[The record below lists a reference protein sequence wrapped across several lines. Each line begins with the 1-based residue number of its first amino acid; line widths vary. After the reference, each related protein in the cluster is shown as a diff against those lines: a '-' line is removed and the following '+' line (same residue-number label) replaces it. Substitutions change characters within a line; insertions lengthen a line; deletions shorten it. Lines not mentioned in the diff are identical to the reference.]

1 MKILFSEMDAAAAVV
16 AADVSCFEEKGGLPV
31 EAFAKVHEIFSHVD
45 WLDHGSNFALNVLQH
60 INATN
65 LIQEM
70 SDTESPPS
78 AGICS
83 LLQELSPRDHQDKK
97 SQSELDNSPKTS
109 PKDYRNMIINASNL
123 IQETSDSGSPPSMII
138 SSLLQELS
146 PRGHQH
152 KKTHVVDE
160 DSTKSSLPSAVKTQS
175 VRLPKMSP
183 DTDESKANEEP
194 QDPWNALQVCNQ
206 SDDILQKTSKSSQ
219 TTSLSCNS
227 VQVSSLSVSGHHD
240 ASLAPCHKPLLHD
253 HALSLSADVTHQIPA
268 SPAIPDPNLAS
279 SRKHEAAGL
288 KSDSFSPTTPPPP
301 PPPRPS
307 ITSSAS
313 KAPSPPPPPQLPPH
327 HFSSSCPAHFPH
339 TKESK
344 SHMQDRDKP
353 SSATPLPAPET
364 SSSGT
369 NSSTSLSTAPLPAPA
384 TAKLTFPPPP
394 PPPPTPPLK
403 TPVFNRNTAASFSTP
418 SPPASTV
425 TLSTTSSPPTP
436 PPPPKPPLK
445 EQSAIRAGPPPP
457 PPPPLYSG
465 SSASSTVSSP
475 TIPLAPPPSSLS
487 SNSSPV
493 PAPPP
498 IAKVVSKTGVASPVP
513 APPSI
518 SPSSGKGR
526 LSRTISSRSH
536 QTKKLKPL
544 HWLKLTRAVQG
555 SLWAE
560 AQKSGEASK
569 CVLLSEKSIFVLYKL
584 IFFFFNLTNFLF
596 LTPQYRA
603 PEIDMSELENLFS
616 ATIPNSEKGGKPN
629 QRVPR
634 GPQSDKV
641 QLVILFSMPNY

>member
-97 SQSELDNSPKTS
+97 NQSELDNSPKTS

-194 QDPWNALQVCNQ
+194 QEPRNALQVCNQ
-206 SDDILQKTSKSSQ
+206 SDDIFQKTSKSSQ

-240 ASLAPCHKPLLHD
+240 ASLSPCHKPLLHD
-253 HALSLSADVTHQIPA
+253 HALSVSAEVTHQIPA

-475 TIPLAPPPSSLS
+475 TIPLAPPPPSLS

-493 PAPPP
+493 PPPPP
-498 IAKVVSKTGVASPVP
+498 IAKVVSKTGAASPVP

>member
-1 MKILFSEMDAAAAVV
+1 
-16 AADVSCFEEKGGLPV
+16 
-31 EAFAKVHEIFSHVD
+31 
-45 WLDHGSNFALNVLQH
+45 
-60 INATN
+60 
-65 LIQEM
+65 
-70 SDTESPPS
+70 
-78 AGICS
+78 
-83 LLQELSPRDHQDKK
+83 
-97 SQSELDNSPKTS
+97 
-109 PKDYRNMIINASNL
+109 
-123 IQETSDSGSPPSMII
+123 
-138 SSLLQELS
+138 
-146 PRGHQH
+146 
-152 KKTHVVDE
+152 
-160 DSTKSSLPSAVKTQS
+160 
-175 VRLPKMSP
+175 
-183 DTDESKANEEP
+183 
-194 QDPWNALQVCNQ
+194 
-206 SDDILQKTSKSSQ
+206 
-219 TTSLSCNS
+219 
-227 VQVSSLSVSGHHD
+227 
-240 ASLAPCHKPLLHD
+240 
-253 HALSLSADVTHQIPA
+253 
-268 SPAIPDPNLAS
+268 
-279 SRKHEAAGL
+279 
-288 KSDSFSPTTPPPP
+288 
-301 PPPRPS
+301 
-307 ITSSAS
+307 
-313 KAPSPPPPPQLPPH
+313 
-327 HFSSSCPAHFPH
+327 
-339 TKESK
+339 
-344 SHMQDRDKP
+344 MQDRDKP

-384 TAKLTFPPPP
+384 TAKSTFPPPPPP

-403 TPVFNRNTAASFSTP
+403 TPVFNRNTDASFSTP

-475 TIPLAPPPSSLS
+475 TIPLAPPPPSLS

-493 PAPPP
+493 PPPPP

-569 CVLLSEKSIFVLYKL
+569 
-584 IFFFFNLTNFLF
+584 
-596 LTPQYRA
+596 A

-641 QLVILFSMPNY
+641 QLIDHRRAYNCEIMLSKVKVPLPELMRSVLALEDSAIDADQVENLIKFCPTKEEMDLIKGYTGDKEKLGKCEQFFLELMKVPRVESKLRVFSFKIQFHTQVSDLRSSLNVVNSAAEQVRNSAKLRRIMQTILSLGNALNQGTARGAAIGFRLDSLLKLTDTRARNNKMTLMHYLCKVLADKLPELLDFSEDLTSLEPASKIQLKFLAEEMQALSKGLEKVVQELSMSENDGAISENFSKILREFLRFAEAEVRTLASLYSAVKCGCIDSLFWRRSSSVSL